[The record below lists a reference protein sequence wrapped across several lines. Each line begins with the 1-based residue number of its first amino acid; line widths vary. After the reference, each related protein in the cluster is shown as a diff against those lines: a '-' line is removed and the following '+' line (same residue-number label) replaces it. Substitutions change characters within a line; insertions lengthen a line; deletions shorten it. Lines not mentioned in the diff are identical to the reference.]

1 MPKQKREED
10 LLVVALLVAL
20 ALVAAVLHA
29 AVSAAQVLEEDEV
42 GDVERSVEHDGA
54 RVEVNVLAVRN
65 VPGEPERC
73 LPNGHAAVVVAQH
86 HVPALAHDGHARGD
100 VDS

>member
-1 MPKQKREED
+1 MHRYVARREIEED

-29 AVSAAQVLEEDEV
+29 AISAAQVLEEDEV

-54 RVEVNVLAVRN
+54 RVEVDALVQRHALQV
-65 VPGEPERC
+65 VEPPLFGKLMGSPTRAAGA
-73 LPNGHAAVVVAQH
+73 LP
-86 HVPALAHDGHARGD
+86 
-100 VDS
+100 